1 MVVVVVVRVVVP
13 CCRVLLSRRRE
24 ETKKSGV
31 VRTIGTA
38 ITVRCVLPPFL
49 LHSCTLVRVLLSVC
63 CCYDSGGA
71 QCRCYGVIVVVTATR
86 VKRTAARK
94 RARVRVHARFS
105 HRLFRRW
112 YVFTTGDVV
121 YVRCTLVIHGETS
134 GCALSVH
141 GVCRHGRG
149 WMTIIALYV
158 LFR

>member
-1 MVVVVVVRVVVP
+1 MVVVVVRVVVP

-49 LHSCTLVRVLLSVC
+49 LHSCTLVRVRVLLLRQWWCTVSVL
-63 CCYDSGGA
+63 
-71 QCRCYGVIVVVTATR
+71 RCYRRRHGDACKTNRCQKT
-86 VKRTAARK
+86 

-121 YVRCTLVIHGETS
+121 YVRYTLVIHGETS